1 MGFFKRLWNALWGGN
16 REELETLSKEA
27 AAKAADVMDDVKE
40 TAAEVAD
47 KVDDV
52 VDDLKEKAADATKD
66 FNEK

>member
-52 VDDLKEKAADATKD
+52 V
-66 FNEK
+66 FS